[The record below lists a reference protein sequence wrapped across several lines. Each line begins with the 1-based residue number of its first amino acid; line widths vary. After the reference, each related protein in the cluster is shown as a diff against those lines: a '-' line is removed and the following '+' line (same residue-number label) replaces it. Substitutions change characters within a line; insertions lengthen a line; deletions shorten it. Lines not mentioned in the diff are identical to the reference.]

1 MVIVVD
7 VFPDDEVCPDELED
21 DDFCPDELEDDDF
34 CPDELELASDP
45 DLLTEIVLFT

>member
-1 MVIVVD
+1 MVVD
-7 VFPDDEVCPDELED
+7 FPDEEVCPDELED
-21 DDFCPDELEDDDF
+21 DDY